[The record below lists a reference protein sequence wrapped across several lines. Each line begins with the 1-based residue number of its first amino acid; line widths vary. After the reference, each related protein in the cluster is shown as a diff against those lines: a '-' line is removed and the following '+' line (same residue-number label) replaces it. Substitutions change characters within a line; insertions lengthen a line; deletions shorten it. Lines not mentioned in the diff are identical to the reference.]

1 MDARLQGIGVSPGF
15 AVGPARLLH
24 SATARN
30 IPTHVADDDQQI
42 VDAAVDRTVQQLEA
56 IAQKLR
62 QQNSSAEAG
71 IMDAQAL
78 MAQDPGL
85 LEAITERI
93 RGGDAAVDAVEHA
106 IAQYRAMFEGLD
118 DPYMRARAADVVDVG
133 DRLLR
138 NLQAPVEQEEVRQPA
153 ILVARDL
160 SPSETASLDRAMTLG
175 FVTDA
180 GSPTSHTAI
189 LARSLGIP
197 AVVGLRSVT
206 EHVQDGDVLAI
217 DGESGLVVLNPPAD
231 VRRQFSERGGA
242 LQVRRERLGAYK
254 QGPTATRDG
263 RRITLAANIGS
274 PDDLAAALEAG
285 AEGVGL
291 MRTEFLFAERENLPS
306 EDEQVAA
313 YRAVLEAMPEHTVV
327 VRTLDIGGDKPLAYL
342 PQQQEMNPFLGVRGL
357 RFTDAY
363 PDVFESQLRALLRAS
378 VHGQLAIMFPLVTD
392 IAQLRAARSTLKRVQ
407 QEAGG
412 TAAAGIMIEV
422 PAAALTAEGLAQH
435 AEFFSVGTNDLV
447 QYTLAVDR
455 TNERVAHLYQP
466 LHPAVLRL
474 MRETVQGARAH
485 GRWAGVCGEMA
496 GDLDAI
502 PLLVGLGFDELSMTA
517 NRIPEA
523 RERISQI
530 DHQKC
535 SDLAQRALLCRAA
548 QEVIDL
554 VHNTDL

>member
-1 MDARLQGIGVSPGF
+1 MDARLQGIGVSPGL
-15 AVGPARLLH
+15 AVGPARLLG
-24 SATARN
+24 SAMTSVGTN
-30 IPTHVADDDQQI
+30 TSPGDDQQS
-42 VDAAVDRTVQQLEA
+42 VDQAVHRSVQQLEA

-62 QQNSSAEAG
+62 EQNSSAEAG
-71 IMDAQAL
+71 ILDAQAL

-85 LEAITERI
+85 LEAITNRI
-93 RGGDAAVDAVEHA
+93 RGGDAAVDAVGHA
-106 IAQYRAMFEGLD
+106 IAHYQAMFEGLD
-118 DPYMRARAADVVDVG
+118 DPYMRARAADVADVG

-138 NLQAPVEQEEVRQPA
+138 NLQAPAKQDRVRQPS

-160 SPSETASLDRAMTLG
+160 SPSETASLDRAMTLA
-175 FVTDA
+175 FVTDS

-206 EHVQDGDVLAI
+206 EHVQDGDVLAV
-217 DGESGLVVLNPPAD
+217 DGEAGLVVLNPPAD
-231 VRRQFSERGGA
+231 VRRQFSERGEA
-242 LQVRRERLGAYK
+242 LRVRRERLGAYK
-254 QGPTATRDG
+254 RGPTATRDG

-274 PDDLAAALEAG
+274 PDDLEGALEAG

-291 MRTEFLFAERENLPS
+291 MRTEFLFAERENLPG

-313 YRAVLEAMPEHTVV
+313 YRAVLEAMPDHTVV
-327 VRTLDIGGDKPLAYL
+327 IRTLDVGGDKPLAYL
-342 PQQQEMNPFLGVRGL
+342 PQEQEMNPFLGVRGL

-363 PDVFESQLRALLRAS
+363 PEVFESQLRALLRAS
-378 VHGQLAIMFPLVTD
+378 VHGRLAIMFPMATD
-392 IAQLRAARSTLKRVQ
+392 VAQLRAARSTLERVQ
-407 QEAGG
+407 QQVGG

-422 PAAALTAEGLAQH
+422 PAAALTAGGLAHH
-435 AEFFSVGTNDLV
+435 ADFFSVGTNDLV

-474 MRETVQGARAH
+474 MRETVEGARAH

-496 GDLDAI
+496 GDLEAI
-502 PLLVGLGFDELSMTA
+502 PLLVGLGFNELSMTA

-530 DHQKC
+530 DYQKC
-535 SDLAQRALLCRAA
+535 AGLAQQALLCGAS

-554 VHNTDL
+554 VHTFDL